1 METFKKPL
9 TPEEENRY
17 IRQYMSGDTHAREVL
32 IEYNLRLV
40 AHIARKYTS
49 STRDSEDLISIGT
62 IGLIKAI
69 DTYRPDKGCKLA
81 GYAAKCIENELLMNL
96 RQEKKKSREVSMYE
110 PIGTDKEGNEIVI
123 MDIIKA
129 SECSTVD
136 KLIQEDHINAIPGC
150 INRLLSPR
158 ERNIIIMRYGLTGSP
173 PLTQKEVADILNIS
187 RSYVSRIEKRALCKL
202 RGCLDH

>member
-49 STRDSEDLISIGT
+49 STRDSEDLISI
-62 IGLIKAI
+62 
-69 DTYRPDKGCKLA
+69 
-81 GYAAKCIENELLMNL
+81 
-96 RQEKKKSREVSMYE
+96 
-110 PIGTDKEGNEIVI
+110 
-123 MDIIKA
+123 
-129 SECSTVD
+129 
-136 KLIQEDHINAIPGC
+136 
-150 INRLLSPR
+150 R